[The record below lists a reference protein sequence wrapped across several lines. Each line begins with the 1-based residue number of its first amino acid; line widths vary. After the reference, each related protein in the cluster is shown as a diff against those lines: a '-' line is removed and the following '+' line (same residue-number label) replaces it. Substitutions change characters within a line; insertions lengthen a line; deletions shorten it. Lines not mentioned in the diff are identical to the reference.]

1 MGGEETGADV
11 RGGVGPDA
19 AGRRPISPREAV
31 IILGSIDACESGA
44 QLTRL
49 GRAIAASY
57 REDVP
62 LRILRDRI
70 ARKHIALER
79 KARGESHG

>member
-1 MGGEETGADV
+1 MSGDETGADV
-11 RGGVGPDA
+11 RDAVGPDE
-19 AGRRPISPREAV
+19 AGRRRISSREAV
-31 IILGSIDACESGA
+31 ILLGSIDACESGA

-49 GRAIAASY
+49 GRAIDASY

-70 ARKHIALER
+70 ARKHVALER
-79 KARGESHG
+79 GARGESRG